1 MSHSIL
7 DQISSW
13 FLTGGEI
20 SDTEFVTC
28 LFMLCAPVTEHTEHG
43 HSGKKNGRPHLEIL
57 SLRSGLF
64 PQGKS
69 VTRID
74 LGKKKTFA
82 VSNSFLKK
90 KHHHLPN
97 NKRVFFHVL
106 YSAHTP

>member
-1 MSHSIL
+1 MPHSLL
-7 DQISSW
+7 DQLSSW

-28 LFMLCAPVTEHTEHG
+28 LFMLCAPLTEHSHP
-43 HSGKKNGRPHLEIL
+43 GKKRGRPHLEIL

-74 LGKKKTFA
+74 LGKMKTSV
-82 VSNSFLKK
+82 VSNSFLNK
-90 KHHHLPN
+90 KHHYPPN
-97 NKRVFFHVL
+97 NESIFSTYYIQLTHYEK
-106 YSAHTP
+106 